1 MAIPTYIDRDT
12 LKLAV
17 GMKLVDTTRDPLLDI
32 AIAGAARAIFRKTGQ
47 RRFDKDQTPTTQL
60 VPTLNRVVWD
70 RVWYDYRLILPDI
83 ASQVGLLVQSETGVL
98 DIAHTVIAPSD
109 NSKPITGILGTF
121 PDRIR
126 VTAQFGWP
134 EVPGDIVQAHLIQS
148 MRYYRRKDSPEGI
161 AGTAEWGL
169 VRVPRLDPDVAEML
183 EDYCYP
189 AVG

>member
-1 MAIPTYIDRDT
+1 VAIPTYIDRDT

-17 GMKLVDTTRDPLLDI
+17 GMKLSDTTRDPLLDI
-32 AIAGAARAIFRKTGQ
+32 AISGAARAIFRKTGQ
-47 RRFDKDQTPTTQL
+47 RRFDKDAVPTTRL
-60 VPTLNRVVWD
+60 VPTVNRTVHD
-70 RVWYDYRLILPDI
+70 RVWRDYRLIVPDI
-83 ASQVGLLVQSETGVL
+83 ASLVGMTVKSETGIQ
-98 DIAHTVIAPSD
+98 DFTFTAIAPD
-109 NSKPITGILGTF
+109 DASKPVTGILGTF
-121 PDRIR
+121 PDRVLI
-126 VTAQFGWP
+126 TAQFGWP
-134 EVPGDIVQAHLIQS
+134 EVPGDIVQAHLIQA